1 MSTNYSRILYL
12 GFMGFFNDQEIRA
25 AWDELTFP
33 SPSSLRQQGIMHKS
47 VDLERFLM
55 MTLSSKSA

>member
-1 MSTNYSRILYL
+1 MFTNYSRILYL

-33 SPSSLRQQGIMHKS
+33 SPSSLRQQGIMHKKC
-47 VDLERFLM
+47 RFRAIFDDDFV
-55 MTLSSKSA
+55 K